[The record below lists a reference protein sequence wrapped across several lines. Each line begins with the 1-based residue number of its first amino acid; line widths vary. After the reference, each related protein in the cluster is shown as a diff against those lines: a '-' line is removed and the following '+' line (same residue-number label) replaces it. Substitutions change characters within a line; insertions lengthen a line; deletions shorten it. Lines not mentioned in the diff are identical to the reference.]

1 MLLEV
6 EGCCAGVITS
16 APRGDSGF
24 GYDPIFEVEATAL
37 TFAEMAPEQ
46 KRAVG
51 HRGRAFALLE
61 PEFHKLLNDQ

>member
-1 MLLEV
+1 M
-6 EGCCAGVITS
+6 ITS
-16 APRGDSGF
+16 EPRGESGF
-24 GYDPIFEVEATAL
+24 GYDPIFEVEGTSL

-61 PEFHKLLNDQ
+61 PEFGKLLNDQ